1 MNNPPD
7 RTERA
12 KLLGP
17 SILRPFVPS
26 KDFGESQQFY
36 RQIGFQV
43 TQKSERVALASLGD
57 TDTAVSFLLQDFYE
71 PALAENLMLQLVVPD
86 LPAWWNRLASLRLD
100 ERFSVKPPKPP
111 VREPWGG
118 EVAYFWDPAGVLWHI
133 VSLEGM
139 PS

>member
-1 MNNPPD
+1 
-7 RTERA
+7 
-12 KLLGP
+12 
-17 SILRPFVPS
+17 
-26 KDFGESQQFY
+26 
-36 RQIGFQV
+36 
-43 TQKSERVALASLGD
+43 
-57 TDTAVSFLLQDFYE
+57 
-71 PALAENLMLQLVVPD
+71 MLQLVVPD